1 MKQET
6 LRRYRLIIS
15 LLFLL
20 LPIAFLIGVLSGQ
33 EDVKDNPSYYQ
44 LQVMD
49 RIESQLDYYCGS
61 DYYCRDVFTD
71 C

>member
-15 LLFLL
+15 LLVLL

-33 EDVKDNPSYYQ
+33 DDVKSNPSYYQ

-49 RIESQLDYYCGS
+49 KIESQLDCYCGP
-61 DYYCRDVFTD
+61 DPYCRDVFVD

>member
-1 MKQET
+1 MRK
-6 LRRYRLIIS
+6 YRIIIS
-15 LLFLL
+15 LLVLL

-33 EDVKDNPSYYQ
+33 EDVKANPNYYQ

-49 RIESQLDYYCGS
+49 RIESQLDCYCGV
-61 DYYCRDVFTD
+61 DTYCLDAFID